1 MDKERLQKLLNGK
14 VITDA
19 DLSHGRMKFIFS
31 DGTSF
36 EREKTCEGEIFDT
49 LFDKEKN
56 TIMTI
61 KF

>member
-1 MDKERLQKLLNGK
+1 LLNGK
-14 VITDA
+14 VIRDA
-19 DLSHGRMKFIFS
+19 DLSHGMMRFIFC

-36 EREKTCEGEIFDT
+36 EREKTCEGEIIDT

-56 TIMTI
+56 IIMTI